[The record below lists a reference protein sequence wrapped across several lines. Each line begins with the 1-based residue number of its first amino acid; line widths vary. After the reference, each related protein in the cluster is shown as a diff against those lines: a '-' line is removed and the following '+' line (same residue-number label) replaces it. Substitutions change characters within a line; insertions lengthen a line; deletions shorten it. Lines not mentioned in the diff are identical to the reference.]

1 MTAIGIAYSAILI
14 SRHRD
19 HYPYDSF
26 EAVKNAVQKVELKHF
41 FIVLGCLLIG
51 SVYMTMF
58 AKNSPK
64 LIGNIAL
71 NMIVYFYVFKAIKDL
86 SRIFFK

>member
-1 MTAIGIAYSAILI
+1 
-14 SRHRD
+14 
-19 HYPYDSF
+19 
-26 EAVKNAVQKVELKHF
+26 LKHF
-41 FIVLGCLLIG
+41 FIVLACLLIG
-51 SVYMTMF
+51 SIYMTLF

-86 SRIFFK
+86 SRIFFKK